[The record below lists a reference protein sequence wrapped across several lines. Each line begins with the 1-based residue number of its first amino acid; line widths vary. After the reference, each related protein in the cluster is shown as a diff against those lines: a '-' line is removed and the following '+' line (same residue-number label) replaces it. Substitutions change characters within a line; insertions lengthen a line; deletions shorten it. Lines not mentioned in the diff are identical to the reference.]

1 MPFVGVDTSESLLAA
16 AGATGAGTAIDLS
29 GVARLAVE
37 ISGTFVATV
46 TFQGSM
52 DGTNYVTVT
61 MSPVGGG
68 ANTGTATA
76 PGMFFL
82 PAGMKLAAF
91 RCNVTAFTSGTIT
104 ANSIK
109 SPR

>member
-1 MPFVGVDTSESLLAA
+1 MPFVGVDMAESLLAA
-16 AGATGAGTAIDLS
+16 VAATGAGTVSDLS

-37 ISGTFVATV
+37 ITGTFVGTV
-46 TFQGSM
+46 TFQGTM
-52 DGTNYVTVT
+52 DGTNYSTVSL
-61 MSPVGGG
+61 SPVGGG
-68 ANTGTATA
+68 ANVTTATA
-76 PGMFFL
+76 PGMWFL